1 MLRIGALFPPE
12 ENRTCESNLCRVGD
26 HTIRKIALA
35 NLICAELEI
44 ALLEKSHVRI

>member
-26 HTIRKIALA
+26 HTVRKIARA
-35 NLICAELEI
+35 NIICAGFEST
-44 ALLEKSHVRI
+44 LLEK